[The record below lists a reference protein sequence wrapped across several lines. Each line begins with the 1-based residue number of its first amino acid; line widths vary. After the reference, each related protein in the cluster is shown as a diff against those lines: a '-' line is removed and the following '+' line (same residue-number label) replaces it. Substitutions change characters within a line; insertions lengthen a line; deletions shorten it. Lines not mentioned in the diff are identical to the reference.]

1 MSINGINLARNFVWT
16 ARQRCMIYRAM
27 LGYLLIACILL
38 VFTASRAT
46 YKIQEGID
54 FNRQAQVLQKRFTSL
69 HPDHPGME
77 AYAGL
82 LKENLQKKAA
92 QAAAINTALPAT
104 TYSTLPLLN
113 LLVDPEQSGRI
124 NKLSFEQ
131 RGKESGKPE
140 LTFSVMIPE
149 ITGGARAETPA
160 SLQRWRSDPVL
171 AREFAAITPT
181 TTERGSVEGEIFSI
195 LKYRAVFREY

>member
-16 ARQRCMIYRAM
+16 ARQRYTIYWAM
-27 LGYLLIACILL
+27 LGYLLIAIILL

-46 YKIQEGID
+46 YKIQQGFD
-54 FNRQAQVLQKRFTSL
+54 FSRQAQALQQRFSNRY
-69 HPDHPGME
+69 PNQSGME
-77 AYAGL
+77 AYASL
-82 LKENLQKKAA
+82 LKENLQKKAV

-104 TYSTLPLLN
+104 TYSILPLLN
-113 LLVDPEQSGRI
+113 LLVDPVQSGLI

-149 ITGGARAETPA
+149 ITGGAGAETPS
-160 SLQRWRSDPVL
+160 SLQRWRGDPAL

-181 TTERGSVEGEIFSI
+181 TTERGSVDGEIFSI
-195 LKYRAVFREY
+195 LKYKAVFREY